1 MAAGDLTNLPAVKR
15 WLNISSDNDDALL
28 SDLIGQVSAF
38 VENSIQRSILT
49 ATHVETYRGT
59 GGSRFLLRNW
69 QVQSVLAVEWGET
82 RIDNAVDAVGN
93 ASGVATD
100 GRSLILIGS
109 RMPYDRPV
117 RVTYVAGYDT
127 VPTDLMLAATELVGE
142 AYSARTHIGETSHA
156 SSGATTVAFSR
167 EAMHQ
172 AVLARLNNY
181 MPGAPLC

>member
-1 MAAGDLTNLPAVKR
+1 MAAGDLTDLAAVKR
-15 WLNISSDNDDALL
+15 WLGISSDNDDALL
-28 SDLIGQVSAF
+28 GDLITQVSAF
-38 VENSIQRSILT
+38 VESFLQRSVLT

-69 QVQSVLAVEWGET
+69 PVQSVTAVEWGET
-82 RIDNAVDAVGN
+82 RIDNAVDAVGA

-100 GRSLILIGS
+100 GRSVILVGA
-109 RMPYDRPV
+109 RTPYGQPV
-117 RVTYVAGYDT
+117 RVTYVAGYDV
-127 VPTDLMLAATELVGE
+127 VPADLMLAATELVGE

-172 AVLARLNNY
+172 AVLGRLDNY
-181 MPGAPLC
+181 MLAAPL